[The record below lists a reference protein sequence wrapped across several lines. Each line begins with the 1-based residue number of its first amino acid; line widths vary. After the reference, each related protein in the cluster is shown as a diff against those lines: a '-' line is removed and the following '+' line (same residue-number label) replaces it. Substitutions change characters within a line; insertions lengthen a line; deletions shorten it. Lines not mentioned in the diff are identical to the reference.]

1 MNIPIIIKSVML
13 LERYQ
18 QNKFNNTRKDY
29 QIQLE
34 WITWATRKQV
44 SLAFFDDS
52 SNKKNLL
59 IFSQLDNN

>member
-29 QIQLE
+29 KIQLE
-34 WITWATRKQV
+34 
-44 SLAFFDDS
+44 
-52 SNKKNLL
+52 
-59 IFSQLDNN
+59 

>member
-34 WITWATRKQV
+34 
-44 SLAFFDDS
+44 
-52 SNKKNLL
+52 
-59 IFSQLDNN
+59 

>member
-18 QNKFNNTRKDY
+18 QNKFNNTRKEY

-34 WITWATRKQV
+34 
-44 SLAFFDDS
+44 
-52 SNKKNLL
+52 
-59 IFSQLDNN
+59 